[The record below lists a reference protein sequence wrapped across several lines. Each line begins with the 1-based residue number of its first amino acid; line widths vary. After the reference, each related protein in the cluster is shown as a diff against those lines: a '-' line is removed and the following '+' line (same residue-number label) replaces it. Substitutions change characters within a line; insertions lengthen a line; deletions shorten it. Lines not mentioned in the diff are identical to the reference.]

1 MSLYFG
7 LPITTR
13 EAFRIFEVDI
23 ENTINEILK
32 RKKWRREQIMD
43 CHLIP
48 ILNDYFQGRHMNLQ
62 MFTNDKGRCVL
73 GYSIKHNWDDYI
85 NVDQFIILLCNLK
98 TQFVVETL
106 QLGAN
111 LSNVLLEHIEGRS
124 EMINKPVPYIIYL

>member
-1 MSLYFG
+1 MPLYFG

-32 RKKWRREQIMD
+32 RKKWGRERIMD
-43 CHLIP
+43 CHLVP
-48 ILNDYFQGRHMNLQ
+48 ILNDYFQSRHMNLQ
-62 MFTNDKGRCVL
+62 MFINDKGHCVL
-73 GYSIKHNWDDYI
+73 GYIIKKNWNDFI

-111 LSNVLLEHIEGRS
+111 LSNVLLEHVECRS
-124 EMINKPVPYIIYL
+124 EMVNNPVPYIISL